1 MNRGVTT
8 RSRAKRD
15 IQEGKNTPEM
25 DDTQCAN
32 DNPVENMC
40 SVLQSISKEIR
51 DFRTEHKV
59 DLHTPKEELKEDMK
73 NELKDLK
80 QEIYQKLSANS
91 TRIQANE
98 TRLNEAEA
106 RINET

>member
-59 DLHTPKEELKEDMK
+59 DLHTLKEELKEDMK
-73 NELKDLK
+73 M
-80 QEIYQKLSANS
+80 NS
-91 TRIQANE
+91 KISNRKFTKNFLL
-98 TRLNEAEA
+98 TPLVSRLMKPGL
-106 RINET
+106 TK